1 MHSVL
6 HLGAGPLMRRTIL
19 RLKENGYRVF
29 AVDRNPQAPAL
40 GVADGSAPVDVADAA
55 GVAAYARQ
63 IGAEVLL
70 PVNDLGVVTAAR
82 VSRELGLPGLAE
94 DVAWRC
100 VHKGQMR
107 ACWKAAGLPQPDFRA
122 GPTLENFA
130 EAARALGFPVLV
142 KPAFGWGSR
151 GVSLASSEGEL
162 PWSIDF
168 ARQALP
174 AGSSDLVV
182 ESFVAGT
189 EMTIEGLVQ
198 HGEAHVLAW
207 SDKEAQEHTRFRVA
221 MALNYPARFATWQLD
236 LARDT
241 VKRAVQALGLENGAF
256 HCECMVNNDGVWLI
270 ELAARGGG
278 GHIFGQ
284 IVEAV
289 SGVCMPDALVKI
301 ILGKPVPLKEGP
313 QQGACYRFFTP
324 PAGFFERVEGI
335 EEARQTR
342 GVLDLG
348 FSMLPGTRV
357 TPVETDA
364 ARPGYAVTTGAT
376 REEAMANA
384 DRAIAALHFV
394 MRPISSRRVP
404 A

>member
-1 MHSVL
+1 
-6 HLGAGPLMRRTIL
+6 MRRTIV
-19 RLKENGYRVF
+19 RLKEQGYRVF
-29 AVDRNPQAPAL
+29 AVDRNPQSPAFA
-40 GVADGSAPVDVADAA
+40 VADGSAPVDVADVA
-55 GVAAYARQ
+55 GVAEYARQ

-70 PVNDLGVVTAAR
+70 SVNDRGVMTAAR

-100 VHKGQMR
+100 VHKGKMR
-107 ACWKAAGLPQPDFRA
+107 DYWKAAGLPQPDFRVCS
-122 GPTLENFA
+122 THENIA
-130 EAARALGFPVLV
+130 EAARALGFPVIV

-174 AGSSDLVV
+174 AGSGDFVV

-198 HGEAHVLAW
+198 HGKAHVLAW
-207 SDKEAQEHTRFRVA
+207 SDKEAQEHTRYRVA
-221 MALNYPARFATWQLD
+221 MALNFPARFATWQLN
-236 LARDT
+236 LARET
-241 VKRAVQALGLENGAF
+241 VKGAVQALGLENGAF
-256 HCECMVNNDGVWLI
+256 HCECMVNDRGVWLI
-270 ELAARGGG
+270 ELGARGGG

-289 SGVCMPDALVKI
+289 SGVCMPDALVKV

-313 QQGACYRFFTP
+313 QKGACYRFFTP

-335 EEARQTR
+335 EEARKMR

-348 FSMLPGTRV
+348 FSLLPGTRV
-357 TPVETDA
+357 VPVEADA
-364 ARPGYAVTTGAT
+364 ARPGYAVTTGGT
-376 REEAMANA
+376 RQEAMANA
-384 DRAIAALHFV
+384 DRAISALRFV
-394 MRPISSRRVP
+394 MRPITGQRF
-404 A
+404 AA